1 MHLKPQQVLD
11 RSNKAFTRKE
21 LWRTIYEDC
30 YRYALPQRN
39 LYEGYY
45 EGNVPGQNKM
55 NMIFDSTAIHSVQR
69 FANRI
74 QSGLFPPYKKWC
86 RLEPG
91 NEIPAERRAEVQSAL
106 DLYLDKMFTILRQSN
121 FDLAIGEFLLDL
133 CVGTATMLIQP
144 GDDINP
150 IKFTPVPQYLVALE
164 EGPNGTVDNVYRKYK
179 VRAEAI
185 TRQFPDAKISET
197 LQRQIDDKPQE
208 QIELIEAVIVDVD
221 RGDYCYHILHE
232 KSKEELVFRRMDQ
245 TPWIVARYMK
255 IPGEVFGRGPLV
267 TALPDIKTL
276 NKTLE
281 LLLKNASIACA
292 GVYTA
297 ADDGVINPSNIRIQ
311 PGSIIPVARNGG
323 PQGAS
328 LAPLPRSGDFNV
340 SQIVINDLRM
350 NIKKTL
356 LDDTLPPDNMS
367 ARSATEIVE
376 RMKELAQN
384 MGAAFGRLITETMV
398 PIIRRTLFIMDQ
410 KGMIQLPLK
419 VNGLEVKVTPVSP
432 LAKAQNLEEVNEV
445 MQFFQIANALGPGGV
460 AEVKPDAIATF
471 IGDKLGVPSE
481 LRTSPQEKQQ
491 IIQQSMAMFSQQAAA
506 AMDGGQQGG
515 APASPGQP
523 PAQTTEPV
531 EAVEEQLTS

>member
-144 GDDINP
+144 GDDVNP

-221 RGDYCYHILHE
+221 RGDFCYHILHE

>member
-1 MHLKPQQVLD
+1 MKLSPRDVLD
-11 RSNKAFTRKE
+11 RSNKAFARKE
-21 LWRTIYEDC
+21 QWRTIYEDC

-39 LYEGYY
+39 LYDGYY
-45 EGNVPGQNKM
+45 EGSVPGQNKM
-55 NMIFDSTAIHSVQR
+55 NMVFDSTAIHSTQR

-91 NEIPAERRAEVQSAL
+91 NDIPADRKAEVQQAL
-106 DLYLDKMFTILRQSN
+106 DLYLDKMFTLLRQSN
-121 FDLAIGEFLLDL
+121 FDLAMGEFLLDL
-133 CVGTATMLIQP
+133 CVGTAVMLIQP

-150 IKFTPVPQYLVALE
+150 IQFTPVPQYLIALE
-164 EGPNGTVDNVYRKYK
+164 EGPHGTVDNVYRKYK
-179 VRAEAI
+179 VRAEALPRQYPDI
-185 TRQFPDAKISET
+185 KLNEQLTRLIET
-197 LQRQIDDKPQE
+197 KPQE
-208 QIELIEAVIVDVD
+208 MVELIEAVIIDTE
-221 RGDYCYHILHE
+221 RKDYCYHIIHE
-232 KSKEELVFRRMDQ
+232 KTKDELVFRRMDT

-267 TALPDIKTL
+267 SALPDVKTL

-297 ADDGVINPSNIRIQ
+297 ADDGVINPSNIRIT

-340 SQIVINDLRM
+340 SQIVINDLRV

-384 MGAAFGRLITETMV
+384 LGAAFGRLITETMV
-398 PIIRRTLFIMDQ
+398 PIITRVLFIMDE
-410 KGMIQLPLK
+410 KGLIQLPLK
-419 VNGLEVKVTPVSP
+419 VNGLEVKVVPVSP
-432 LAKAQNLEEVNEV
+432 LAKAQNLEEINEV
-445 MQFFQIANALGPGGV
+445 MQFFQIANSLGPGGV
-460 AEVKPDAIATF
+460 AELKPDAIATY
-471 IGDKLGVPSE
+471 IGDKLGVPSN
-481 LRTSPQEKQQ
+481 LRTTPEEKQQ
-491 IIQQSMAMFSQQAAA
+491 IIQQSMQMFSQQAA
-506 AMDGGQQGG
+506 MQGQAPQSEQTPPQQE
-515 APASPGQP
+515 PAS
-523 PAQTTEPV
+523 
-531 EAVEEQLTS
+531 AVEEEVSS